1 MGRRPALGTRLRLD
15 AMDALGDRL
24 RDLTERLAKV
34 ERLAVGEEKP
44 ADLALRTAIILAAR
58 GDMG

>member
-1 MGRRPALGTRLRLD
+1 
-15 AMDALGDRL
+15 MDALGDRL

-44 ADLALRTAIILAAR
+44 ADLALRTAIILAVR
-58 GDMG
+58 GEAD